1 MNLQPKNQT
10 SKKLLWLAMGL
21 VLLVNGF
28 ILGKVYVNRAEV
40 IARLNL
46 SERELRLPYN
56 YGFAKENSSAGL
68 SLNWTTPSAEP
79 IDMDMNQW
87 RWQYNRNVQLSS
99 THFSSFAFPDCGQE
113 KRLLQ
118 KRRAWVL
125 LEFNGQSYADYV
137 TQVEQYHALIMGLT
151 PATNTDWSE
160 KELAEKQTQANAL
173 LTAAKQDHS
182 RLFVIDAAAERE
194 LLEVVQRDAPR
205 IPNSQRVIVPAEL
218 RAGYYRCDT
227 KEQRTTEVIID
238 SLTVEALHIPKNLAQ
253 DFPQDGD
260 TRRKTTFTA
269 EIAYGRLFEPW
280 ISSLKI
286 EQRPSATD

>member
-10 SKKLLWLAMGL
+10 GKKLLWLAMGL

-79 IDMDMNQW
+79 IDIDMNQW

-99 THFSSFAFPDCGQE
+99 THFSSFAFPDCAQE

-194 LLEVVQRDAPR
+194 LLEVVQRDAPT
-205 IPNSQRVIVPAEL
+205 IPTSQRVIVPAEL

-238 SLTVEALHIPKNLAQ
+238 SLTVESLHIPRHLAQ
-253 DFPQDGD
+253 GFPQDGD
-260 TRRKTTFTA
+260 AKRKTTFTA
-269 EIAYGRLFEPW
+269 EISYGRLFEPW
-280 ISSLKI
+280 ISSLKTA
-286 EQRPSATD
+286 EAEGHGL